1 MSAFVVSTAGPRGV
15 PLTGARI
22 GIFPGSATPSVF
34 PAHTPFWI
42 GYGFVAEPGDTGAAL
57 ADSAEGGT
65 RFELEVDGKPAVLV
79 TDVKE
84 ESGQPVSK
92 HSVANFEAGLPA
104 GWHRF
109 AGRWYDGGRLMLSS
123 ERTIEFVE
131 R

>member
-1 MSAFVVSTAGPRGV
+1 MSAFVVSTTGPKGV
-15 PLTGARI
+15 LLTGERI
-22 GIFPGSATPSVF
+22 SIFPGSATPAVF
-34 PAHTPFWI
+34 PARTPVWI
-42 GYGFVAEPGDTGAAL
+42 GYGFVSEPGDAMAL
-57 ADSAEGGT
+57 TDSAEQET

-79 TDVKE
+79 TDIKVE
-84 ESGQPVSK
+84 GGRPVSK

>member
-1 MSAFVVSTAGPRGV
+1 MSAFVVSTTGPKGV
-15 PLTGARI
+15 LLTGDRI
-22 GIFPGSATPSVF
+22 SIFPGSATPAVF

-42 GYGFVAEPGDTGAAL
+42 GYGFVAEPGDAGVAL
-57 ADSAEGGT
+57 PDSAEGGT
-65 RFELEVDGKPAVLV
+65 RFELEVDGKPATLV
-79 TDVKE
+79 TDVKTE
-84 ESGQPVSK
+84 GGRPVSM

-104 GWHRF
+104 GWRRF